1 MCARSLC
8 AGYCFVFKEEVLFLS
23 YVSYL
28 CVLWFGFWWWFMVV
42 WMLSWGVR
50 RRCARLLSYSYGCEL
65 EFLAELFWIVDFS
78 SVNENWLSHVFGE
91 VFWL

>member
-1 MCARSLC
+1 
-8 AGYCFVFKEEVLFLS
+8 
-23 YVSYL
+23 
-28 CVLWFGFWWWFMVV
+28 MVV